1 MSPTISDVAAKVGVS
16 PSTVSRVLNGR
27 PGISEETRSKVL
39 EAARELGY
47 YPAMAGRGLA
57 LGRTENLGFLIH
69 HRHTLNPDSFYGGVL
84 AGVDS
89 EARAH
94 GFHVI
99 FSADTSEKL
108 PAMVKEQRVDGLI
121 LAGCDIPGDLIV
133 ALKAQEVPLVLV
145 DNHLEKVD
153 SVFTD
158 NVGGAYEAVT
168 HLIHLGL
175 KRIGFICEWFG
186 DLSFAERFE
195 GYKLALQE
203 HGLPYDENLAAEGLP
218 REPESRCVAM
228 RRLLEKV
235 IPTAVFAA
243 NDTTA
248 AEAIRAIKER
258 GLKVPEDIAVV
269 GFDDGAIALH
279 TEPPLTTMRVFR
291 EKMGIMAARRLLEL
305 IEDPDHP
312 PIHTK
317 LSAQLIIR
325 GSCGASRGFSKSRGV
340 DHPGLDLLAH
350 GG

>member
-1 MSPTISDVAAKVGVS
+1 MSPTISDVAARVGVS

-27 PGISEETRSKVL
+27 PGISEETRSRVL

-57 LGRTENLGFLIH
+57 LGRTENLGFLTH
-69 HRHTLNPDSFYGGVL
+69 HRQTLDPGSFYGEVL
-84 AGVDS
+84 AGVDR

-99 FSADTSEKL
+99 FSADTSEKF

-121 LAGCDIPGDLIV
+121 LAGCDVPGDLVV
-133 ALKAQEVPLVLV
+133 ALKAQGVPLVLV
-145 DNHLEKVD
+145 DNHLERVD

-168 HLIHLGL
+168 HLIHLGH
-175 KRIGFICEWFG
+175 KMIGFICEWFG

-203 HGLPYDENLAAEGLP
+203 HGLPYDENLTAEGLP
-218 REPESRCVAM
+218 REEGSGYVAM
-228 RRLLEKV
+228 RKLLERN
-235 IPTAVFAA
+235 IPSAVFVA
-243 NDTTA
+243 NDTVA
-248 AEAIRAIKER
+248 AEATRVIKER
-258 GLKVPEDIAVV
+258 GLRVPEDIAVV

-279 TEPPLTTMRVFR
+279 TEPPLTTMRVFQER
-291 EKMGIMAARRLLEL
+291 MGIMAARRLLEL

-317 LSAQLIIR
+317 LSTQLIIR
-325 GSCGASRGFSKSRGV
+325 GSCGAFKERG
-340 DHPGLDLLAH
+340 
-350 GG
+350 

>member
-1 MSPTISDVAAKVGVS
+1 MSPTISDVAASVGVS

-57 LGRTENLGFLIH
+57 LGRTENLGFLTH
-69 HRHTLNPDSFYGGVL
+69 HRQTLDPGSFYGEVL
-84 AGVDS
+84 AGVDR

-99 FSADTSEKL
+99 FSADTSEKF

-121 LAGCDIPGDLIV
+121 LAGCDVPGDLVV
-133 ALKAQEVPLVLV
+133 ALKAQGVPLVLV

-168 HLIHLGL
+168 HLIHLGH
-175 KRIGFICEWFG
+175 KMIGFICGWFG

-203 HGLPYDENLAAEGLP
+203 HGLPYDENLTAEGLP
-218 REPESRCVAM
+218 REEGHGYVAM
-228 RRLLEKV
+228 RKLLERN
-235 IPTAVFAA
+235 IPSAVFVA
-243 NDTTA
+243 NDTVA
-248 AEAIRAIKER
+248 AEATRVIKER
-258 GLKVPEDIAVV
+258 GLRVPEDMAVV

-279 TEPPLTTMRVFR
+279 TEPPLTTMRVFQER
-291 EKMGIMAARRLLEL
+291 MGIMAARRLLEL

-312 PIHTK
+312 PIQTK
-317 LSAQLIIR
+317 LSTQLIIR
-325 GSCGASRGFSKSRGV
+325 GSCGAFKERG
-340 DHPGLDLLAH
+340 
-350 GG
+350 